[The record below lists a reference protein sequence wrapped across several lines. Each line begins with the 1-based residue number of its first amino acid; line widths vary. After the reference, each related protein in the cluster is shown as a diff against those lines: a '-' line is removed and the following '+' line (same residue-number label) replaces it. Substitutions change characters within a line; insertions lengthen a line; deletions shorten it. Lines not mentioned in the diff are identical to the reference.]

1 MMINRLLSKLIL
13 DNFGKGKAIIILG
26 SRQVGKST
34 LLKHISE
41 IKKEKVLFLNCDDIN
56 IKKSLEKQNFTD
68 LQRIIG
74 NNEMVIIDEAQRVRD
89 IGLTLKIIID
99 QFSLKQLLV
108 SGSSAFELSNTLNEP
123 LTGRKFEY
131 QLYPFSLKELVDHFG
146 YLTEKS
152 NLKYR
157 LIFGM
162 YPDVVN
168 NQGNEIE
175 VLKNLTNS
183 YLFKDVFSYQGIRK
197 PEFIESLLEALALQ
211 MGSEV
216 SYNELSQ
223 LLGSNPHTIQNYI
236 SILERAFIVFR
247 LRSFSRNSRNEIK
260 KSRKIYFHDNGIRN
274 AILSNYNDFD
284 LRSDQGALWE
294 NFVIS
299 ERMKYLHYN
308 KLYSKSYFWR
318 TAQQQE
324 IDYLEEYNG
333 KLLAFEIKWNTKEK
347 VKFPHAFTS
356 NYHDTRLLTINPD
369 NIWDFVGV

>member
-347 VKFPHAFTS
+347 VKFPLAFTS

>member
-1 MMINRLLSKLIL
+1 MINRLLNKSIL
-13 DNFGKGKAIIILG
+13 ENFGKGKAIIILG

-34 LLKHISE
+34 LLKHIAE
-41 IKKEKVLFLNCDDIN
+41 IQKDKILFLNCDDLQ
-56 IKKSLEKQNFTD
+56 IKKSLERQSFSE

-74 NNEMVIIDEAQRVRD
+74 TNQIIIIDEAQRVID
-89 IGLTLKIIID
+89 IGLTLKILTD
-99 QFSLKQLLV
+99 QFNFKQLLV
-108 SGSSAFELSNTLNEP
+108 SGSSSFELSNIINEP

-131 QLYPFSLKELVDHFG
+131 QLFPFSLKELADHFG
-146 YLTEKS
+146 YLKEKS
-152 NLKYR
+152 SLKTR

-162 YPDVVN
+162 YPDVIN
-168 NQGNEIE
+168 NQGNETEI
-175 VLKNLTNS
+175 LRNLASS
-183 YLFKDVFSYQGIRK
+183 YLYKDIFAYEGIRK

-216 SYNELSQ
+216 SYSELSQ
-223 LLGSNPHTIQNYI
+223 LLGSNSHTIQNYI
-236 SILERAFIVFR
+236 SILERAFIIFR

-260 KSRKIYFHDNGIRN
+260 KSRKIYFYDNGIRN

-284 LRSDQGALWE
+284 LRTDQGALWE

-308 KLYSKSYFWR
+308 KIYGKSYFWR
-318 TAQQQE
+318 TTQQQE

-333 KLLAFEIKWNTKEK
+333 KLTAFEIKWNTKEK
-347 VKFPHAFTS
+347 VRFPLTFSS
-356 NYHDTRLLTINPD
+356 NYPDTELLTINPD